1 MGIINNF
8 FHILQIIMKII
19 VCKIDKKYKL
29 SNSINL
35 SFYMP
40 TNSNFN
46 FTNNSVVTLELPFS
60 EHVEELRQRI
70 FLIVGVILLFTFFS
84 FVEVKSPVKF
94 LELPINNVKFFQLSP
109 GEYFISTVK
118 ISFYTGLLFSSPVA
132 IGQLILF
139 LLPGLT
145 KKETKIILP
154 LLISSLVLFG
164 LGLTFSYYTLV
175 PAALNFFLNYS
186 EEVIEPF
193 WSFDQYFEFILV
205 LFYSTGLAFQIP
217 IIQILVGLL
226 NIVSAKQMLSAWRY
240 VILLSTVLGAI
251 LTPST
256 DPLTQLLLSL
266 AILLL
271 YFSGLGILF
280 LIKN

>member
-1 MGIINNF
+1 M
-8 FHILQIIMKII
+8 
-19 VCKIDKKYKL
+19 V
-29 SNSINL
+29 
-35 SFYMP
+35 

-46 FTNNSVVTLELPFS
+46 FTNNTIITLELPFS
-60 EHVEELRQRI
+60 EHIEELRQRI
-70 FLIVGVILLFTFFS
+70 FILFGIILLLTCVAFF
-84 FVEVKSPVKF
+84 EVKVLVKILEYPVS
-94 LELPINNVKFFQLSP
+94 NVKFFQISP
-109 GEYFISTVK
+109 GEYFISTIK
-118 ISFYTGLLFSSPVA
+118 ISFYTGLLFASPFV
-132 IGQLILF
+132 ISQIILF

-154 LLISSLVLFG
+154 LLLSSLILFG
-164 LGLTFSYYTLV
+164 LGLAFSYYTLV

-186 EEVIEPF
+186 EEVLEPF

-217 IIQILVGLL
+217 IIQILIGLL
-226 NIVSAKQMLSAWRY
+226 NIVSAQQMLGAWRY
-240 VILLSTVLGAI
+240 IILVSTILGAI

-256 DPLTQLLLSL
+256 DPLTQLLLSV

-271 YFSGLGILF
+271 YLSGIGILF

>member
-1 MGIINNF
+1 MT
-8 FHILQIIMKII
+8 
-19 VCKIDKKYKL
+19 
-29 SNSINL
+29 
-35 SFYMP
+35 

-46 FTNNSVVTLELPFS
+46 FTNNSTITLELPFS
-60 EHVEELRQRI
+60 EHIEELRQRI
-70 FLIVGVILLFTFFS
+70 FLVFGIIFLLTCFS
-84 FVEVKSPVKF
+84 FIEVKSLVKI
-94 LELPINNVKFFQLSP
+94 LELPISNVKFFQLSP
-109 GEYFISTVK
+109 GEYFISTIK
-118 ISFYTGLLFSSPVA
+118 ISFYTGLLFSSPFI

-145 KKETKIILP
+145 KKETKVILP
-154 LLISSLVLFG
+154 LLLSSLILFG
-164 LGLTFSYYTLV
+164 LGLAFSYYTLI

-186 EEVIEPF
+186 EEVLEPF

-217 IIQILVGLL
+217 IIQILIGLL
-226 NIVSAKQMLSAWRY
+226 NIVSPTQMLLAWRY
-240 VILLSTVLGAI
+240 VILVSTILGAI

-256 DPLTQLLLSL
+256 DPLTQLLLSS

-271 YFSGLGILF
+271 YFSGLAILF

>member
-1 MGIINNF
+1 MT
-8 FHILQIIMKII
+8 
-19 VCKIDKKYKL
+19 
-29 SNSINL
+29 
-35 SFYMP
+35 

-46 FTNNSVVTLELPFS
+46 FKTNSMVTLELPFP
-60 EHVEELRQRI
+60 EHIEELRQRI
-70 FLIVGVILLFTFFS
+70 FLLFWVILVLTGVAFI
-84 FVEVKSPVKF
+84 EVKDLVKI
-94 LELPINNVKFFQLSP
+94 LELPVQNVKFFQLSP
-109 GEYFISTVK
+109 GEYFISTIK
-118 ISFYTGLLFSSPVA
+118 ISFYTGLLFSSPFV

-154 LLISSLVLFG
+154 LLLSSLILFG
-164 LGLTFSYYTLV
+164 LGLAFSYYTLI

-186 EEVIEPF
+186 EEVLEPF

-217 IIQILVGLL
+217 ILQILIGLL
-226 NIVSAKQMLSAWRY
+226 NIVSPKQMLGAWRY
-240 VILLSTVLGAI
+240 VILLSTILGAI

-271 YFSGLGILF
+271 YFSGLAILF

>member
-1 MGIINNF
+1 MT
-8 FHILQIIMKII
+8 
-19 VCKIDKKYKL
+19 
-29 SNSINL
+29 
-35 SFYMP
+35 

-46 FTNNSVVTLELPFS
+46 FTDNTIITLELPFS
-60 EHVEELRQRI
+60 EHIEELRQRI
-70 FLIVGVILLFTFFS
+70 FLLFWVILLLTCLAFI
-84 FVEVKSPVKF
+84 EVKDLVKI
-94 LELPINNVKFFQLSP
+94 LELPVQNVKFFQISP

-118 ISFYTGLLFSSPVA
+118 IAFYTGLLFSSPFV

-145 KKETKIILP
+145 KKEAKIILP
-154 LLISSLVLFG
+154 LLLSSLILFG
-164 LGLTFSYYTLV
+164 LGLAFSYYTLV

-186 EEVIEPF
+186 EEVLEPF
-193 WSFDQYFEFILV
+193 WSFDQYFEFLLV

-217 IIQILVGLL
+217 ILQILIGLL
-226 NIVSAKQMLSAWRY
+226 NIVTARQMLGAWRY
-240 VILLSTVLGAI
+240 VILLSTILGAI

-280 LIKN
+280 LIKS

>member
-1 MGIINNF
+1 MT
-8 FHILQIIMKII
+8 
-19 VCKIDKKYKL
+19 
-29 SNSINL
+29 
-35 SFYMP
+35 

-46 FTNNSVVTLELPFS
+46 FRNNSIITLELPFS
-60 EHVEELRQRI
+60 EHIEELRQRI
-70 FLIVGVILLFTFFS
+70 FLVFGIILLLTCLAFI
-84 FVEVKSPVKF
+84 EVKSLVKI
-94 LELPINNVKFFQLSP
+94 LELPISNVKFFQLSP
-109 GEYFISTVK
+109 GEYFISTLK
-118 ISFYTGLLFSSPVA
+118 ISFYTGLLFSSPFG
-132 IGQLILF
+132 ISQLILF

-154 LLISSLVLFG
+154 LLVSSLVLFG
-164 LGLTFSYYTLV
+164 LGLAFSYYTLI

-186 EEVIEPF
+186 EEVLEPF

-217 IIQILVGLL
+217 IVQILIGLL
-226 NIVSAKQMLSAWRY
+226 NIVSPTQMLSAWRY
-240 VILLSTVLGAI
+240 IILISTILGAI

-271 YFSGLGILF
+271 YFFGLGILF

>member
-1 MGIINNF
+1 M
-8 FHILQIIMKII
+8 
-19 VCKIDKKYKL
+19 D
-29 SNSINL
+29 
-35 SFYMP
+35 FYQMA

-46 FTNNSVVTLELPFS
+46 FTSNTTVTLELPFS
-60 EHVEELRQRI
+60 EHIEELRQRI
-70 FLIVGVILLFTFFS
+70 FFVFWIILLLTCAAFI
-84 FVEVKSPVKF
+84 EVKSLVKI
-94 LELPINNVKFFQLSP
+94 LELPVSNVKFFQISP
-109 GEYFISTVK
+109 GEYFISTIK
-118 ISFYTGLLFSSPVA
+118 ISFYTGLLFSSPFIVS
-132 IGQLILF
+132 QLILF

-154 LLISSLVLFG
+154 LLLGSLLLFG
-164 LGLTFSYYTLV
+164 LGLAFSYYTLI

-186 EEVIEPF
+186 EEVLEPF

-226 NIVSAKQMLSAWRY
+226 NIVSANQMLGAWRY
-240 VILLSTVLGAI
+240 IILLSTILGAI

-256 DPLTQLLLSL
+256 DPLTQLLLSI

-280 LIKN
+280 LLKN

>member
-1 MGIINNF
+1 M
-8 FHILQIIMKII
+8 
-19 VCKIDKKYKL
+19 V
-29 SNSINL
+29 
-35 SFYMP
+35 

-46 FTNNSVVTLELPFS
+46 FTNNTSITLELPFS
-60 EHVEELRQRI
+60 EHIEELRQRL
-70 FLIVGVILLFTFFS
+70 FLLFWIILLLTSIAFL
-84 FVEVKSPVKF
+84 EVKIIVKI
-94 LELPINNVKFFQLSP
+94 LELPISNVKFFQTAP
-109 GEYFISTVK
+109 GEYFISTLK
-118 ISFYTGLLFSSPVA
+118 ISFYTGLLFTSPFV

-154 LLISSLVLFG
+154 LLLSSLLLFG

-175 PAALNFFLNYS
+175 PAALNFFLTYS

-205 LFYSTGLAFQIP
+205 LFYSTGIAFQIP

-226 NIVSAKQMLSAWRY
+226 NIVSANQMLGAWRY
-240 VILLSTVLGAI
+240 IVLVATILGAI

-256 DPLTQLLLSL
+256 DPLTQILLSL
-266 AILLL
+266 AILVL
-271 YFSGLGILF
+271 YFTGLGILF

>member
-1 MGIINNF
+1 MI
-8 FHILQIIMKII
+8 
-19 VCKIDKKYKL
+19 
-29 SNSINL
+29 
-35 SFYMP
+35 
-40 TNSNFN
+40 TNSDFN
-46 FTNNSVVTLELPFS
+46 FTKKATVTLELPFS
-60 EHVEELRQRI
+60 EHIEELRQRFFHI
-70 FLIVGVILLFTFFS
+70 FWIILLLTIVAFF
-84 FVEVKSPVKF
+84 EVKF
-94 LELPINNVKFFQLSP
+94 LVKILELPVNNVKFFQLSP
-109 GEYFISTVK
+109 GEYFISTLK
-118 ISFYTGLLFSSPVA
+118 IAFYTGVLFGSPFG

-154 LLISSLVLFG
+154 LLFSSICLFG
-164 LGLTFSYYTLV
+164 LGLTFSYYVLI

-186 EEVIEPF
+186 DEVIEPF

-217 IIQILVGLL
+217 ILQILLGLL
-226 NIVSAKQMLSAWRY
+226 NIISAKQMLEAWRY
-240 VILLSTVLGAI
+240 VILVSTIIGAI

-256 DPLTQLLLSL
+256 DPLTQLLLSS

-271 YFSGLGILF
+271 YFSGVSILF

>member
-1 MGIINNF
+1 MT
-8 FHILQIIMKII
+8 
-19 VCKIDKKYKL
+19 
-29 SNSINL
+29 
-35 SFYMP
+35 

-46 FTNNSVVTLELPFS
+46 FITNTMVTLELPFP
-60 EHVEELRQRI
+60 EHIEELRQRV
-70 FLIVGVILLFTFFS
+70 FLLFWIILLLTCIAFI
-84 FVEVKSPVKF
+84 EVKDLVKI
-94 LELPINNVKFFQLSP
+94 LELPVQTVKFFQISP
-109 GEYFISTVK
+109 GEYFISTIK
-118 ISFYTGLLFSSPVA
+118 ISFYTGLLFSSPFV

-154 LLISSLVLFG
+154 LLLSSLILFG
-164 LGLTFSYYTLV
+164 LGLAFSYYTLI

-186 EEVIEPF
+186 EEVLEPF

-217 IIQILVGLL
+217 ILQILIGLL
-226 NIVSAKQMLSAWRY
+226 NIVSAKQMLGAWRY
-240 VILLSTVLGAI
+240 IILLSTILGAI

>member
-1 MGIINNF
+1 M
-8 FHILQIIMKII
+8 
-19 VCKIDKKYKL
+19 V
-29 SNSINL
+29 
-35 SFYMP
+35 

-46 FTNNSVVTLELPFS
+46 FTNNTILTLELPFS
-60 EHVEELRQRI
+60 EHIEELRQRI
-70 FLIVGVILLFTFFS
+70 FVLFGIILLLTCVAFFD
-84 FVEVKSPVKF
+84 VKVLVKILESPV
-94 LELPINNVKFFQLSP
+94 NNVKFFQISP
-109 GEYFISTVK
+109 GEYFISTIK
-118 ISFYTGLLFSSPVA
+118 IAFYTGLLFASPFV
-132 IGQLILF
+132 ISQIILF

-154 LLISSLVLFG
+154 LLLSSLILFG
-164 LGLTFSYYTLV
+164 LGLAFSYYTLV

-186 EEVIEPF
+186 EEVLEPF

-217 IIQILVGLL
+217 IIQILIGLL
-226 NIVSAKQMLSAWRY
+226 NIVSAQEMLGAWRY
-240 VILLSTVLGAI
+240 IILVSTILGAI

-256 DPLTQLLLSL
+256 DPFTQLLLSL

-271 YFSGLGILF
+271 YFSGIGILF

>member
-1 MGIINNF
+1 M
-8 FHILQIIMKII
+8 
-19 VCKIDKKYKL
+19 V
-29 SNSINL
+29 
-35 SFYMP
+35 

-46 FTNNSVVTLELPFS
+46 FTNNRNVTLELPFS
-60 EHVEELRQRI
+60 EHIEELRQRV
-70 FLIVGVILLFTFFS
+70 FLLFGIILLLTCVAFI
-84 FVEVKSPVKF
+84 EVKTLVKI
-94 LELPINNVKFFQLSP
+94 LELPINNVKFFQISP
-109 GEYFISTVK
+109 GEYFISTIK
-118 ISFYTGLLFSSPVA
+118 ISFYTGLLFSSPFV
-132 IGQLILF
+132 IGQVILF

-154 LLISSLVLFG
+154 LLLSSLILFG
-164 LGLTFSYYTLV
+164 LGLAFSYYTLI

-186 EEVIEPF
+186 EEVLEPL

-217 IIQILVGLL
+217 ILQILLGLL
-226 NIVSAKQMLSAWRY
+226 NIVSVKQMLDAWRY
-240 VILLSTVLGAI
+240 IVLMSTILGAI

-280 LIKN
+280 LLKN

>member
-1 MGIINNF
+1 MTN
-8 FHILQIIMKII
+8 
-19 VCKIDKKYKL
+19 
-29 SNSINL
+29 
-35 SFYMP
+35 
-40 TNSNFN
+40 NSNFN
-46 FTNNSVVTLELPFS
+46 FTSYKAVTLELPFS
-60 EHVEELRQRI
+60 EHIEELRQRI
-70 FLIVGVILLFTFFS
+70 FLLFWIILLLTCVA
-84 FVEVKSPVKF
+84 FVEVKTLVKI
-94 LELPINNVKFFQLSP
+94 LELPIENVKFFQVAP
-109 GEYFISTVK
+109 GEYFISTIK
-118 ISFYTGLLFSSPVA
+118 ISFYTGLLFSSPFV

-154 LLISSLVLFG
+154 LLLSSLILFG
-164 LGLTFSYYTLV
+164 LGLAFSYYTLI

-186 EEVIEPF
+186 EEVLEPF
-193 WSFDQYFEFILV
+193 LSFDQYFEFILV

-226 NIVSAKQMLSAWRY
+226 NIVSPKQMLGAWRY
-240 VILLSTVLGAI
+240 IILLSTIIGAI

-280 LIKN
+280 LLKN

>member
-1 MGIINNF
+1 MI
-8 FHILQIIMKII
+8 
-19 VCKIDKKYKL
+19 
-29 SNSINL
+29 
-35 SFYMP
+35 
-40 TNSNFN
+40 
-46 FTNNSVVTLELPFS
+46 TLELPFS
-60 EHVEELRQRI
+60 EHIEELRQRI
-70 FLIVGVILLFTFFS
+70 FLLFWIILLLTSIS
-84 FVEVKSPVKF
+84 FIEVKDLVKI
-94 LELPINNVKFFQLSP
+94 LELPVQNVKFFQLSP
-109 GEYFISTVK
+109 GEYFISTIK
-118 ISFYTGLLFSSPVA
+118 ISFYTGLLFSSPFI

-154 LLISSLVLFG
+154 LLLSSLVLFG
-164 LGLTFSYYTLV
+164 LGLAFSYYTLI

-186 EEVIEPF
+186 EEVLEPF
-193 WSFDQYFEFILV
+193 LSFEQNFEFILV

-217 IIQILVGLL
+217 ILQILIGLL
-226 NIVSAKQMLSAWRY
+226 NIVSTKQMLGAWRY
-240 VILLSTVLGAI
+240 IILLSTILGAL

>member
-1 MGIINNF
+1 
-8 FHILQIIMKII
+8 
-19 VCKIDKKYKL
+19 
-29 SNSINL
+29 
-35 SFYMP
+35 MP
-40 TNSNFN
+40 TNSNVN

-70 FLIVGVILLFTFFS
+70 FLIVGIIFLFTCFA
-84 FVEVKSPVKF
+84 FVEVKSLVKI

-109 GEYFISTVK
+109 GEYFISTIK
-118 ISFYTGLLFSSPVA
+118 IAFYTGLLFSTPFA

-145 KKETKIILP
+145 KKETKIIVP
-154 LLISSLVLFG
+154 LLISAVVLFG
-164 LGLTFSYYTLV
+164 LGLAFSYYTLI

-186 EEVIEPF
+186 EEVLEPF

-226 NIVSAKQMLSAWRY
+226 NIVSPKQMLSAWRY
-240 VILLSTVLGAI
+240 IILISTILGAI

-256 DPLTQLLLSL
+256 DPLTQLLLSF
-266 AILLL
+266 AIILLYL
-271 YFSGLGILF
+271 SGLGILF

>member
-1 MGIINNF
+1 MT
-8 FHILQIIMKII
+8 
-19 VCKIDKKYKL
+19 
-29 SNSINL
+29 
-35 SFYMP
+35 

-46 FTNNSVVTLELPFS
+46 FINNTSVTLELPFS
-60 EHVEELRQRI
+60 EHIEELRQRI
-70 FLIVGVILLFTFFS
+70 FLLFWIILLLTFIAFI
-84 FVEVKSPVKF
+84 EVKDIVKI
-94 LELPINNVKFFQLSP
+94 LELPIQNVKFFQNSP
-109 GEYFISTVK
+109 GEYFISTIK
-118 ISFYTGLLFSSPVA
+118 ISFYTGLLFSSPFV

-154 LLISSLVLFG
+154 LLLSSLILFG
-164 LGLTFSYYTLV
+164 LGLGFSYYTLI
-175 PAALNFFLNYS
+175 PASLTFFLNYS
-186 EEVIEPF
+186 EEVLEPF

-217 IIQILVGLL
+217 ILQILVGLL
-226 NIVSAKQMLSAWRY
+226 NIVSAKQMLGAWRY
-240 VILLSTVLGAI
+240 IILISTILGAI

-256 DPLTQLLLSL
+256 DPLTQLLLSV

-280 LIKN
+280 LIRH

>member
-1 MGIINNF
+1 
-8 FHILQIIMKII
+8 MK
-19 VCKIDKKYKL
+19 
-29 SNSINL
+29 
-35 SFYMP
+35 

-46 FTNNSVVTLELPFS
+46 FTDNSIITLELPFS
-60 EHVEELRQRI
+60 EHIEELRQRI
-70 FLIVGVILLFTFFS
+70 FLVFGIILLLTCFAFI
-84 FVEVKSPVKF
+84 EVKSLVKI
-94 LELPINNVKFFQLSP
+94 LELPVSNVKFFQISP
-109 GEYFISTVK
+109 GEYFISTIK
-118 ISFYTGLLFSSPVA
+118 ISFYTGLLFSSPFI

-154 LLISSLVLFG
+154 LLLSSIVLFG
-164 LGLTFSYYTLV
+164 LGLAFSYYTLI

-186 EEVIEPF
+186 EEVLEPF

-217 IIQILVGLL
+217 ILQILIGLL
-226 NIVSAKQMLSAWRY
+226 NILSPIQMLRAWRY
-240 VILLSTVLGAI
+240 VILVSTILGAI

-256 DPLTQLLLSL
+256 DPLTQLLLSS

>member
-1 MGIINNF
+1 M
-8 FHILQIIMKII
+8 
-19 VCKIDKKYKL
+19 V
-29 SNSINL
+29 
-35 SFYMP
+35 
-40 TNSNFN
+40 TNSNFSFKKN
-46 FTNNSVVTLELPFS
+46 TSVILELPFP
-60 EHVEELRQRI
+60 EHVEELRQRVL
-70 FLIVGVILLFTFFS
+70 FLFITILVLTTIS
-84 FVEVKSPVKF
+84 FLEVKTTVKI
-94 LELPINNVKFFQLSP
+94 LEYTINNVKFFQISP
-109 GEYFISTVK
+109 GEYFMSTVK
-118 ISFYTGLLFSSPVA
+118 ISFYTGLLFTSPFA
-132 IGQLILF
+132 ISQITLF

-154 LLISSLVLFG
+154 LLISSLLLFG
-164 LGLTFSYYTLV
+164 LGITFSYYTLI

-226 NIVSAKQMLSAWRY
+226 NIVSPTQMLGAWRY
-240 VILLSTVLGAI
+240 IILISTILGAI

-256 DPLTQLLLSL
+256 DPLTQLLLSI

-271 YFSGLGILF
+271 YFTGLGILF

>member
-1 MGIINNF
+1 MAT
-8 FHILQIIMKII
+8 
-19 VCKIDKKYKL
+19 
-29 SNSINL
+29 S
-35 SFYMP
+35 
-40 TNSNFN
+40 SNFN
-46 FTNNSVVTLELPFS
+46 FTNNTIITLELPFS
-60 EHVEELRQRI
+60 EHIEELRQRV
-70 FLIVGVILLFTFFS
+70 FLLFWIILILTCIAFL
-84 FVEVKSPVKF
+84 EVKDLVKI
-94 LELPINNVKFFQLSP
+94 LELPISNVKFFQISP
-109 GEYFISTVK
+109 GEYFISTIK
-118 ISFYTGLLFSSPVA
+118 ISFYTGLLFSSPFV
-132 IGQLILF
+132 ISQLILF

-154 LLISSLVLFG
+154 LLLSSLILFG
-164 LGLTFSYYTLV
+164 LGLAFSYYTLI

-217 IIQILVGLL
+217 ILQILLGLL
-226 NIVSAKQMLSAWRY
+226 NIVSVKQMLGAWRY
-240 VILLSTVLGAI
+240 IILISTILGAI

-256 DPLTQLLLSL
+256 DPLTQLLLSS

>member
-1 MGIINNF
+1 M
-8 FHILQIIMKII
+8 
-19 VCKIDKKYKL
+19 V
-29 SNSINL
+29 
-35 SFYMP
+35 

-46 FTNNSVVTLELPFS
+46 FTNNTIITLELPFS
-60 EHVEELRQRI
+60 EHIEELRQRI
-70 FLIVGVILLFTFFS
+70 FILFGIILLLTCVAFF
-84 FVEVKSPVKF
+84 EVKVLVKILEYPV
-94 LELPINNVKFFQLSP
+94 NNVKFFQISP
-109 GEYFISTVK
+109 GEYFISTIK
-118 ISFYTGLLFSSPVA
+118 ISFYTGLLFASPFV
-132 IGQLILF
+132 ISQIILF

-154 LLISSLVLFG
+154 LLLSSLILFG
-164 LGLTFSYYTLV
+164 LGLAFSYYTLV

-186 EEVIEPF
+186 EEVLEPF

-205 LFYSTGLAFQIP
+205 LFYSTGLAFQFP
-217 IIQILVGLL
+217 VIQILLGLL
-226 NIVSAKQMLSAWRY
+226 NIVSVKQMLSAWKY
-240 VILLSTVLGAI
+240 VILISTIIGAV

>member
-1 MGIINNF
+1 MTN
-8 FHILQIIMKII
+8 
-19 VCKIDKKYKL
+19 
-29 SNSINL
+29 
-35 SFYMP
+35 
-40 TNSNFN
+40 NSNFN
-46 FTNNSVVTLELPFS
+46 FTNNTAVTLELPFS
-60 EHVEELRQRI
+60 EHIEELRQRI
-70 FLIVGVILLFTFFS
+70 FLLFGIILLLTCVAFI
-84 FVEVKSPVKF
+84 EVKSLVKI
-94 LELPINNVKFFQLSP
+94 LEFPIENVKFFQVAP
-109 GEYFISTVK
+109 GEYFISTIK
-118 ISFYTGLLFSSPVA
+118 ISFYTGLLFSSPFV

-154 LLISSLVLFG
+154 LLLSSLILFG
-164 LGLTFSYYTLV
+164 LGLVFSYYTLI

-186 EEVIEPF
+186 EEVLEPF
-193 WSFDQYFEFILV
+193 LSFDQYFEFILV

-217 IIQILVGLL
+217 IVQILVGLL
-226 NIVSAKQMLSAWRY
+226 NIVSPQQMLGAWRY
-240 VILLSTVLGAI
+240 IILLSTILGAI

-280 LIKN
+280 LLKN